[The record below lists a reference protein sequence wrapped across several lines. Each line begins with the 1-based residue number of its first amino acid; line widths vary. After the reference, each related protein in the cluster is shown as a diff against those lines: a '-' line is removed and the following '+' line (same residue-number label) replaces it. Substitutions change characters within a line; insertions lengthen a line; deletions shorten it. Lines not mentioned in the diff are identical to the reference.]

1 ISQIVYL
8 CGYGNPRTFH
18 RAFLAQCGMPPKQYR
33 TRYAHISSPEDDY
46 DEEAF
51 EGQMD
56 EEE

>member
-1 ISQIVYL
+1 MYL

-33 TRYAHISSPEDDY
+33 TRYAHITNPQDDY
-46 DEEAF
+46 DEDDLDT
-51 EGQMD
+51 MD